1 MLTNEAA
8 VLTKVV
14 VSRPVKAFYEVAN
27 TQHHNISQLADRER
41 ALKQH
46 DLLTETMRDFGA
58 EVIFVD
64 ELEGHPNSVFT
75 KDCIT
80 VVPGGYVQLR
90 MGLPTRAGEP
100 AWMAAFLDQLGEP
113 LVGRIEAPGTVEGGD
128 VILAG
133 KTAFVGLSS
142 RTNIQGAVQLE
153 KLLAQYGIETRM
165 AHIPPLYLH
174 IGGAMTLVSPHEVLY
189 CQGVFPEGYFDG
201 FQQIE
206 VVGGDLISGNVIALG
221 NKEIIS
227 DARNVVTNEALRL
240 AGYKVHALDL
250 SEFVKGNGGPSCLM
264 LSLERK

>member
-14 VSRPVKAFYEVAN
+14 VSRPVKAFYEVGN
-27 TQHHNISQLADRER
+27 VKQHNISELADREK

-46 DLLTETMRDFGA
+46 DLLCESMCKFGA
-58 EVIFVD
+58 EVISVD

-100 AWMAAFLDQLGEP
+100 DWMAAFLDQYGEP
-113 LVGRIEAPGTVEGGD
+113 RVGCIEAPGTVEGGD

-153 KLLAQYGIETRM
+153 KILAKYGIETRM
-165 AHIPPLYLH
+165 ANIPPLHLH
-174 IGGAMTLVSPHEVLY
+174 IGGAMTLLSPDEVL
-189 CQGVFPEGYFDG
+189 CCAGVFPEGYFDG
-201 FQQIE
+201 FKVIE
-206 VVGGDLISGNVIALG
+206 IAGGDLISGNVIALG
-221 NKEIIS
+221 KREIIS
-227 DARNVVTNEALRL
+227 DAHNVVTNEALRL
-240 AGYKVHALDL
+240 AGYTVHVLDL